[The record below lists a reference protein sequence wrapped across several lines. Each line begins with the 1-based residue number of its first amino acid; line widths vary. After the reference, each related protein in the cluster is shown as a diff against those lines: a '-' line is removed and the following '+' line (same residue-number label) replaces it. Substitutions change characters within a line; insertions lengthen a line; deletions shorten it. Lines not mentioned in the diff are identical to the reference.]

1 MDPLTDP
8 RRIHVEK
15 AFHRDSLV
23 LKIQRQPLS
32 DWSGA
37 GNDHAMLTDSWEIVQ
52 MVRPHPTSRVAP
64 IARILPGQPLR

>member
-23 LKIQRQPLS
+23 LKVQRQPLS
-32 DWSGA
+32 DGSGA
-37 GNDHAMLTDSWEIVQ
+37 GNDHAMLTDSWEIV
-52 MVRPHPTSRVAP
+52 
-64 IARILPGQPLR
+64 